1 MMQNVK
7 EDIRRVGRTIS
18 GDCMMQYEDVQPL
31 IEISWGHESSAD
43 NIFNLMLNAY
53 FLGFFRGQRSQSIKN
68 AGQSGNSLS
77 PAK

>member
-7 EDIRRVGRTIS
+7 EDIREPGRTIS
-18 GDCMMQYEDVQPL
+18 GECMIQHEDVRAL
-31 IEISWGHESSAD
+31 IEMSWGHESSAD

-53 FLGFFRGQRSQSIKN
+53 FLGFFRGQRSQGIKN